1 MLGQA
6 NSEKEGTYVVTVSYG
21 GSEAKIEVPIKIIKR
36 SSELNVC
43 QLFYLFLFFLS
54 ESVGQKQFCFVSSI
68 QDGTKFRLK

>member
-43 QLFYLFLFFLS
+43 QLFYLFLFFSIRISRPKTVL
-54 ESVGQKQFCFVSSI
+54 FCFINSRWHKV
-68 QDGTKFRLK
+68 